1 MSVEKIKEEIKQLEL
16 RIKVLKIQAGKIQQ
30 ACNHQF
36 SGNEYFE
43 TCTKCSK
50 VNVLYY

>member
-1 MSVEKIKEEIKQLEL
+1 MSVQKIKEEIKQLEL
-16 RIKVLKIQAGKIQQ
+16 RIKALKNQARKIQQ

-36 SGNEYFE
+36 SGNEYYE
-43 TCTKCSK
+43 TCSKCNK